1 LRKFEWSAKPF
12 GEFFGALTD
21 ALDSVGVHYCILR
34 NYEGFPANNLGNDI
48 DFLISR
54 SDLQRAMCALRSV
67 EAAQIIGYLER
78 ASVASVY
85 LEGISHPPELRAL
98 EVDFDLNLAWK
109 GLSFLTT
116 DSVFQAAIRRTAGS
130 LTFWVPSPI
139 HEAIMSFFTSFLI
152 GGCLK
157 EKYFAQVQRT
167 FASERSGVIA
177 ALLPQFGL
185 KTTTHLVD
193 AVIGGDRRK
202 VLGCVRSLRISL
214 ALRSLLRQPIRS
226 VLAVVNHYANEF
238 AIRLSPKT
246 LETVCL
252 LSPEGGARTAIIEAL
267 MPMLRSCA
275 GVVEK
280 RRPQPWLHFERIS
293 TGTTTNA
300 EPRATAQPGSLVS
313 MAKVVSWLLSDWLS
327 QLWGKKN
334 LTLRIWDTC
343 SYDLVVDPD
352 RYRYGGPEWFA
363 RLVSKLFPSP
373 DLWIFLDPVAEGAQS
388 KSRQVLPAEILSQLE
403 AYRAFIQAQKK
414 YVILDASQPA
424 DGVTERAYAAIIG
437 TLGERADRKL
447 KDRFKQRKP
456 PN

>member
-1 LRKFEWSAKPF
+1 
-12 GEFFGALTD
+12 
-21 ALDSVGVHYCILR
+21 
-34 NYEGFPANNLGNDI
+34 
-48 DFLISR
+48 
-54 SDLQRAMCALRSV
+54 
-67 EAAQIIGYLER
+67 
-78 ASVASVY
+78 
-85 LEGISHPPELRAL
+85 
-98 EVDFDLNLAWK
+98 
-109 GLSFLTT
+109 
-116 DSVFQAAIRRTAGS
+116 
-130 LTFWVPSPI
+130 
-139 HEAIMSFFTSFLI
+139 
-152 GGCLK
+152 
-157 EKYFAQVQRT
+157 
-167 FASERSGVIA
+167 
-177 ALLPQFGL
+177 
-185 KTTTHLVD
+185 
-193 AVIGGDRRK
+193 
-202 VLGCVRSLRISL
+202 
-214 ALRSLLRQPIRS
+214 
-226 VLAVVNHYANEF
+226 VVNHYANEF